1 MFQIQRKISL
11 ARGMADLL
19 TTFVSHGGGMLVGM
33 AMQSLL
39 AWTLG
44 AEGRGEYAVCLIISS
59 IIAVIATL
67 GADRAVSYYIST
79 NKRHVN
85 CIISFT
91 VLYFGLAACMVLWF
105 FPMVM
110 QIKIQFFTKVS
121 EKALNSAVLWA
132 VSMVALSFCYSILS
146 GMREF
151 NFLAKLTLSKCSVT
165 LLISFAILKTT
176 NLGIRA
182 PIIADTISGFGS
194 GIIAFLF
201 LLHKSNYRWEWPNSL
216 LIRKIM
222 HYALRAFISTIGMI
236 ANARIGTILLAFY
249 VNNKSLGFFALSM
262 SFLSQLLSISDVTA
276 KIIQPRISA
285 SQGGRCDL
293 VNLCARWIGILV
305 LTIGVMLVIFA
316 NTWIPIL
323 LSTEFLPISGIIIIL
338 LPGIWLRAVAKVLY
352 PFFNGINRPEIV
364 SISIAINLISNLL
377 ILIAVIEPYGLKGAA
392 WATTISFSLS
402 TIYVICKYIKIT
414 GCALLEIFVV
424 RKKDSNLLIDQFLR
438 MKA

>member
-1 MFQIQRKISL
+1 MLQIQRKIHL
-11 ARGMADLL
+11 TRGMADLL
-19 TTFVSHGGGMLVGM
+19 TTFVSHGGGMLVGL

-39 AWTLG
+39 AWALG

-59 IIAVIATL
+59 FIAVISTI
-67 GADRAVSYYIST
+67 GADRSVSYYIST
-79 NKRHVN
+79 NKYPPNR
-85 CIISFT
+85 IISFT
-91 VLYFGLAACMVLWF
+91 VLYFCLAACMVLWL
-105 FPMVM
+105 FPLVM
-110 QIKIQFFTKVS
+110 QIKIDFFAKVS

-151 NFLAKLTLSKCSVT
+151 NFLAKLTLSKSSVT
-165 LLISFAILKTT
+165 LLMAFAILKTT

-182 PIIADTISGFGS
+182 PIIADTISCFG
-194 GIIAFLF
+194 GAIIVFLF
-201 LLHKSNYRWEWPNSL
+201 LVNKFNYRWEWPYL
-216 LIRKIM
+216 PLIQKII

-249 VNNKSLGFFALSM
+249 VNNRSLGFFALSM

-276 KIIQPRISA
+276 KIIQPRIAA
-285 SQGGRCDL
+285 SQMGRCDL

-305 LTIGVMLVIFA
+305 LSIGVMLVILA
-316 NTWIPIL
+316 HTWIPIL
-323 LSTEFLPISGIIIIL
+323 FSTEFLPISEIIIIL

-364 SISIAINLISNLL
+364 SISMAINFISNLL

-392 WATTISFSLS
+392 WATTISYSLS
-402 TIYVICKYIKIT
+402 TLYVIRKYIIIT
-414 GCALLEIFVV
+414 RCALWEIFVV

-438 MKA
+438 IKA